1 MIEVLQVEDPEIGLM
16 NDGKH
21 ILKGLMANSPVD
33 KNTKIMSQEH
43 GTECLITDT
52 KADYYL
58 ALSAKSKEEE
68 SQWQDSKPG

>member
-1 MIEVLQVEDPEIGLM
+1 M
-16 NDGKH
+16 
-21 ILKGLMANSPVD
+21 LMANSPVD

-58 ALSAKSKEEE
+58 ALSAKSKKEEL
-68 SQWQDSKPG
+68 QWQDSKPG